1 VLAEDK
7 LIAMCRSWLG
17 LPEALT
23 ALLVPLPYLFASLA
37 YPHVVGHTST
47 TPLSEAATES
57 ASPTAQKTAF
67 NESQLLHALTLA
79 SATLLL
85 VGLIAKIRSSL
96 DQPLDRRK
104 TESSRSPIEVLRDV
118 NALKR
123 VGGSVVGILLPF
135 YAAMQ
140 VGGAKT
146 ALVLLTAMAAG
157 FGALDR
163 KPGKH
168 TRWDDLRRTLRTRK
182 ATCGALLVGISADVA
197 VFGCTTATAL
207 GYSALLTSILLVPP
221 PLPTAGF
228 SLITGSQ
235 TQEPYSTKGS
245 ARASLPKP
253 ASPLVSTSEDTLL
266 TLASGVLLFITTVLY
281 SLFVSSSPSLS
292 HHAVFFSTL
301 SIASATALVFFS
313 LPSALR
319 SSKHTGLSLGVIVIA
334 AVNTWEYL
342 YSWPEVLSI
351 PVAYLLFILAVSFDT
366 KSASHSHSHAAP
378 DHAHEHEVDHHLHGN
393 HSRLSAFLIARA
405 TPGSIIHSVMIEK
418 DSRRIAYFGV

>member
-1 VLAEDK
+1 
-7 LIAMCRSWLG
+7 MYRSWLE

-37 YPHVVGHTST
+37 YPHVIGQTRNPT
-47 TPLSEAATES
+47 TPLPEAAAES
-57 ASPTAQKTAF
+57 PSPAEQNITNGAR
-67 NESQLLHALTLA
+67 LLHALTLA

-85 VGLIAKIRSSL
+85 AGLVAKIRSSL

-104 TESSRSPIEVLRDV
+104 AESSRSPAEALRDTST
-118 NALKR
+118 LKR
-123 VGGSVVGILLPF
+123 VGGNILGVLLPF

-140 VGGAKT
+140 LGGSKT

-182 ATCGALLVGISADVA
+182 ATCVSLCIGIFADVA
-197 VFGCTTATAL
+197 VFGYTTATVF

-228 SLITGSQ
+228 SLITGIQNQGS
-235 TQEPYSTKGS
+235 YSTKGS
-245 ARASLPKP
+245 TRASLPKP
-253 ASPLVSTSEDTLL
+253 SSPLISTSEDTLL
-266 TLASGVLLFITTVLY
+266 TLASGVLLSMTTVLC
-281 SLFVSSSPSLS
+281 SSFVSSSPSLS
-292 HHAVFFSTL
+292 HHAVLFSTL
-301 SIASATALVFFS
+301 SVASATALVFFS
-313 LPSALR
+313 LPAALR
-319 SSKHTGLSLGVIVIA
+319 SSKHIGLSLGAIVIA
-334 AVNTWEYL
+334 GVNTWEHL
-342 YSWPEVLSI
+342 YSWPETLSV
-351 PVAYLLFILAVSFDT
+351 PLVYFLFILAISFDT
-366 KSASHSHSHAAP
+366 KSASHSHSHAP
-378 DHAHEHEVDHHLHGN
+378 HDHSHEHEVGHHLHGN
-393 HSRLSAFLIARA
+393 HSRLSAFLIART

>member
-1 VLAEDK
+1 MAGNR
-7 LIAMCRSWLG
+7 LIIMYRSWLE

-37 YPHVVGHTST
+37 YPHVVGQTRNPT
-47 TPLSEAATES
+47 TPLSEAAAESPSSTEQS
-57 ASPTAQKTAF
+57 AA
-67 NESQLLHALTLA
+67 NGSQLLHALTLA

-85 VGLIAKIRSSL
+85 AGLVAKIRSSL

-104 TESSRSPIEVLRDV
+104 TESSRSPVEALRDTSV
-118 NALKR
+118 LKR
-123 VGGSVVGILLPF
+123 VGGNIMGVFLPF

-140 VGGAKT
+140 VGGAKI
-146 ALVLLTAMAAG
+146 ALVLLTAMTAG

-182 ATCGALLVGISADVA
+182 ATCGALCVGIFADAA
-197 VFGCTTATAL
+197 VFGYTTATVL

-228 SLITGSQ
+228 SLITGAQ
-235 TQEPYSTKGS
+235 TQNSYSTKGS
-245 ARASLPKP
+245 VRASLPKP
-253 ASPLVSTSEDTLL
+253 SSPLVSTSEDTLL
-266 TLASGVLLFITTVLY
+266 TLASGVLLFVTTILY
-281 SLFVSSSPSLS
+281 SSFVSSSLSLS
-292 HHAVFFSTL
+292 HYAVLFSTL

-319 SSKHTGLSLGVIVIA
+319 SSKHVGLLLGAIVIA
-334 AVNTWEYL
+334 AANTWEHL
-342 YSWPEVLSI
+342 YSWPETLSI
-351 PVAYLLFILAVSFDT
+351 PLVYVLFTLAISFDT
-366 KSASHSHSHAAP
+366 KSASHSHSHAP
-378 DHAHEHEVDHHLHGN
+378 HDHSHEHGVDHHLHGN
-393 HSRLSAFLIARA
+393 HSRLSAFLIART